1 MQRIILSLLL
11 LIPSLSSAGI
21 QENLQHF
28 YSRMGGSINETPGG
42 AYSGQQAGHYTLGSL
57 TTRSEVNTLNL
68 ISAQGPSYRG
78 GCAGI
83 DIFGGSF
90 SFIKSHLLKR
100 MMQNITT
107 SGMNYA
113 FMIGFEQVC
122 PMCKKTMDQ
131 LNRLLQE
138 MNQWGINAC
147 ETSAAM
153 MGSVLPRTQA
163 VQTYTCS
170 AFGSHSGLLADYA
183 AARQG
188 CGSDGRSTE
197 VLEKVRHDNSEK
209 AKAWQ
214 DILTDKGNLAWLIL
228 TRQEMFLNE
237 GSGRSQI
244 LKELMITL
252 SGSLILKPHSVEA
265 QQWSLLPSKAHEK
278 NLINALMY
286 GGVQNKAK
294 IYQCDS
300 LDEYGCLN
308 PTYTQ
313 EITIPEP
320 QAFVGKVK
328 RLLYSIKRK
337 VRSKEELP
345 LTPEELNLVN
355 HTKIPLLK
363 AINVQSAYS
372 FASDIINIEDYAEL
386 IARDLLEDYLTELLD
401 LVKIGTNKVIADQE
415 TLKQFHVGIR
425 EARDRI
431 LYLKL
436 RDTQNFNQAMDL
448 VQKLQVLEKMLAGE
462 FSSDMARTLDWA
474 VGRR

>member
-1 MQRIILSLLL
+1 MLLFSP
-11 LIPSLSSAGI
+11 IGCAGV
-21 QENLQHF
+21 QENLQNF
-28 YSRMGGSINETPGG
+28 YSRMGGSLNETPGG
-42 AYSGQQAGHYTLGSL
+42 AYQGQQAGHYTLGSFS
-57 TTRSEVNTLNL
+57 TRTEANTINL
-68 ISAQGPSYRG
+68 VSAQGPSYRG

-83 DIFGGSF
+83 DMFGGSF

-188 CGSDGRSTE
+188 CGSEGRSSE
-197 VLEKVRHDNSEK
+197 VLEGVRHGSSDK

-228 TRQEMFLNE
+228 NRQTIFLDDKTQD
-237 GSGRSQI
+237 RQ
-244 LKELMITL
+244 LKELMMTL
-252 SGSLILKPHSVEA
+252 SGSLILKPNSPES
-265 QQWSLLPSKAHEK
+265 QLWSLLPSKASEK
-278 NLINALMY
+278 HLLNSFMY
-286 GGVQNKAK
+286 GGKAK
-294 IYQCDS
+294 IYQCDTVE
-300 LDEYGCLN
+300 EYGCLS

-313 EITIPEP
+313 EIAISEH
-320 QAFVGKVK
+320 QSFVGKVK
-328 RLLYSIKRK
+328 RLLYSIKAK
-337 VRSKEELP
+337 VRSKEENP
-345 LTPEELNLVN
+345 LTTEELSLVN
-355 HTKIPLLK
+355 HSKVPLLK
-363 AINVQSAYS
+363 AINIQSAYS
-372 FASDIINIEDYAEL
+372 FASEMINIEDYAEL

-401 LVKIGTNKVIADQE
+401 LVKIGAHKMVVDEVTFG
-415 TLKQFHVGIR
+415 QFQAGIR
-425 EARDRI
+425 EARDRM
-431 LYLKL
+431 LYLKV
-436 RDTQNFNQAMDL
+436 RDTKNFNQAMDL

-462 FSSDMARTLDWA
+462 FSADMARTLDWA